1 MQAELPIA
9 AADALDDTSQ
19 QAAALPAPERPQ
31 LPIDLHS
38 ASLALIALLAGLY
51 ALRWAGAVIIPVL
64 LSVMSSYALSPLV
77 DRMQRWCIPRAA
89 AAAAVLLAIAGG
101 AGSMVYSLGDDA
113 TAMIESLPEAAK
125 KLRASLRAPRG
136 EPEGPIAKVQR
147 AAEKIEQA
155 AEAAEVGATPAPQ
168 PGKGVARVQLE
179 PPKFSVRAYLW
190 SGTLGLAGLLGQ
202 AVVVLF
208 LTFFLVAAGDGFR
221 RKLVKVVGPQ
231 LSRKKITVQML
242 DEIDAQIR
250 RYLLVQIGTSVLVG
264 VATWIVLLCFG
275 LERAAVWGI
284 VAAVLNLVPYVGAL
298 ITAGSLALVAF
309 LQFGTP
315 GMALAIGGAS
325 LLINTIEGNLIT
337 PWLTGRATR
346 MNPVLIFVGVLAF
359 GWLWGLWG
367 LLLGAPLLMAAKVVC
382 DHVDGLKPVGE
393 LLGA

>member
-9 AADALDDTSQ
+9 AAELADDTPT
-19 QAAALPAPERPQ
+19 QATTPPDRTQ
-31 LPIDLHS
+31 LPIDLRS

-64 LSVMSSYALSPLV
+64 LAVMSSYALAPLV
-77 DRMQRWCIPRAA
+77 DRLQRACVPRAA
-89 AAAAVLLAIAGG
+89 AAAAVLLAITAGV
-101 AGSMVYSLGDDA
+101 GSMVYSLGDDA

-125 KLRASLRAPRG
+125 KMRGSLRAPRG

-155 AEAAEVGATPAPQ
+155 AEVGATPPPQ

-179 PPKFSVRAYLW
+179 PPKFSIRAYLW
-190 SGTLGLAGLLGQ
+190 SGTLGLAGLIGQ

-208 LTFFLVAAGDGFR
+208 LTFFLLASGDRFR
-221 RKLVKVVGPQ
+221 RKLVKVVGPR

-250 RYLLVQIGTSVLVG
+250 RYLLVQIGTSALVG
-264 VATWIVLLCFG
+264 VATWIMLLCLG
-275 LERAAVWGI
+275 LERAAVWGV
-284 VAAVLNLVPYVGAL
+284 VAAALNLVPYVGA
-298 ITAGSLALVAF
+298 IVTAGALALVAF

-315 GMALAIGGAS
+315 GMALAIGGGS
-325 LLINTIEGNLIT
+325 LLINTIEGSLLT
-337 PWLTGRATR
+337 PWLTGRAAR
-346 MNPVLIFVGVLAF
+346 MNAVLIFVGVLAF
-359 GWLWGLWG
+359 GWLWDLWG

-382 DHVDGLKPVGE
+382 DHVDGLKPIGE
-393 LLGA
+393 LLGE

>member
-9 AADALDDTSQ
+9 AAELADDNPK
-19 QAAALPAPERPQ
+19 QATTPPDRAQ
-31 LPIDLHS
+31 LPIDLRS

-64 LSVMSSYALSPLV
+64 LAVMSSYALAPLV
-77 DRMQRWCIPRAA
+77 DRLQRACVPRAA
-89 AAAAVLLAIAGG
+89 AAAAVLLAITGG
-101 AGSMVYSLGDDA
+101 VGSMVYSLADDA

-125 KLRASLRAPRG
+125 KLRGSLRASRG

-155 AEAAEVGATPAPQ
+155 AEVGATPPPQ

-179 PPKFSVRAYLW
+179 PPKFSIRAYLW
-190 SGTLGLAGLLGQ
+190 SGTLGLAGLIGQ

-208 LTFFLVAAGDGFR
+208 LTFFLLASGDRFR
-221 RKLVKVVGPQ
+221 RKLVKAVGPR

-250 RYLLVQIGTSVLVG
+250 RYLLVQIGTSSLVG
-264 VATWIVLLCFG
+264 VATWIMLLSFG
-275 LERAAVWGI
+275 LERGAVWGV
-284 VAAVLNLVPYVGAL
+284 VAAVLNLVPYVGS
-298 ITAGSLALVAF
+298 IVTAGALALVAF

-315 GMALAIGGAS
+315 GMALAIGGGS
-325 LLINTIEGNLIT
+325 LLINTIEGSLIT
-337 PWLTGRATR
+337 PWLTGRAAR
-346 MNPVLIFVGVLAF
+346 MNAVLIFVGVLAF

-382 DHVDGLKPVGE
+382 DHVDGLQPVGD
-393 LLGA
+393 LLGE

>member
-9 AADALDDTSQ
+9 AADIADDTPQ
-19 QAAALPAPERPQ
+19 QAAALPAADRAQ
-31 LPIDLHS
+31 LPIDLRS

-64 LSVMSSYALSPLV
+64 LAVMISYALSPLV
-77 DRMQRWCIPRAA
+77 DRLQRGCVPRAA
-89 AAAAVLLAIAGG
+89 AAAGVLLAISCGV
-101 AGSMVYSLGDDA
+101 GSMVHALGDDA

-125 KLRASLRAPRG
+125 KLRGSLRASSG

-155 AEAAEVGATPAPQ
+155 AEVGTTPPPR
-168 PGKGVARVQLE
+168 PGTGVARVQLE

-190 SGTLGLAGLLGQ
+190 SSTLGLAGLIGQ
-202 AVVVLF
+202 AAMVLF
-208 LTFFLVAAGDGFR
+208 LTFFLLASGDRFR
-221 RKLVKVVGPQ
+221 RKLVKVVGPR
-231 LSRKKITVQML
+231 LSRKRITVQML

-264 VATWIVLLCFG
+264 VATWILLLCFG
-275 LERAAVWGI
+275 LERAAVWGV
-284 VAAVLNLVPYVGAL
+284 VAAVLNLVPYVGS
-298 ITAGSLALVAF
+298 IVTAGALALVAF

-315 GMALAIGGAS
+315 GMALAIGGGS

-337 PWLTGRATR
+337 PWFTGRAAR

-382 DHVDGLKPVGE
+382 DHVDSLKPIGE
-393 LLGA
+393 LLSE

>member
-9 AADALDDTSQ
+9 AADIADDASK
-19 QAAALPAPERPQ
+19 QAAALPAPERAQ

-51 ALRWAGAVIIPVL
+51 TLRWAGAVIIPVL
-64 LSVMSSYALSPLV
+64 LAVMSSYALTPLV
-77 DRMQRWCIPRAA
+77 DRLQRAYVPRAA
-89 AAAAVLLAIAGG
+89 AAAAVLLAITGG
-101 AGSMVYSLGDDA
+101 IGSMVHSLGEDA

-125 KLRASLRAPRG
+125 KLRGSLHASRG

-155 AEAAEVGATPAPQ
+155 AELGATPAPQ
-168 PGKGVARVQLE
+168 PGKGVARVQVE

-190 SGTLGLAGLLGQ
+190 SGTLGLAGLIGQ

-208 LTFFLVAAGDGFR
+208 ITFFLLASGDRFR
-221 RKLVKVVGPQ
+221 RKLVKVVGPR
-231 LSRKKITVQML
+231 LSRKKITVQVL

-264 VATWIVLLCFG
+264 VATWIMLLCFG
-275 LERAAVWGI
+275 LERAAVWGV
-284 VAAVLNLVPYVGAL
+284 VAAVLNLVPYVGSLVTAGALAL
-298 ITAGSLALVAF
+298 IAF

-315 GMALAIGGAS
+315 GMALAIGGGS
-325 LLINTIEGNLIT
+325 LLINTVEGNLIT
-337 PWLTGRATR
+337 PWLAGRAAR

-382 DHVDGLKPVGE
+382 DHVDGLKPIGE
-393 LLGA
+393 LLSA

>member
-1 MQAELPIA
+1 
-9 AADALDDTSQ
+9 
-19 QAAALPAPERPQ
+19 
-31 LPIDLHS
+31 LPIDLRS

-51 ALRWAGAVIIPVL
+51 AMRWAGAVIVPVL
-64 LSVMSSYALSPLV
+64 LALMSSYALSPLV
-77 DRMQRWCIPRAA
+77 DRLQRGYIPRAA
-89 AAAAVLLAIAGG
+89 AAAAVLLAITGG
-101 AGSMVYSLGDDA
+101 IGWMVYSLGDDA

-125 KLRASLRAPRG
+125 KLRGSLHASRG

-155 AEAAEVGATPAPQ
+155 AEVGTTPAPQ

-208 LTFFLVAAGDGFR
+208 LTFFLVASGDGFR
-221 RKLVKVVGPQ
+221 RKLVKVVGPR
-231 LSRKKITVQML
+231 LSRKKVTVQVL

-284 VAAVLNLVPYVGAL
+284 VAAVLNLVPYVGAMV
-298 ITAGSLALVAF
+298 TAGALALVAF

-325 LLINTIEGNLIT
+325 MAINMVEGHLIT
-337 PWLTGRATR
+337 PWLAGRAAR

-382 DHVDGLKPVGE
+382 DRVDGLKPIGE
-393 LLGA
+393 LLSE